1 MRHKNPRGY
10 TFTRPATM
18 ASSTEDRVP
27 HLASEAQKNI
37 LAGRFPIPMGSMY
50 GIYANFG
57 GILMGSMLPYIAY
70 MDPSWDMT
78 WLAYIQNISLYSH
91 VHIVLNLVILKYT
104 CKKNYIQQLKV
115 PAYGACIYVYT
126 YSHASHMYIHLNQNT
141 AIWLGSEKV

>member
-37 LAGRFPIPMGSMY
+37 LAGRFPIPM
-50 GIYANFG
+50 
-57 GILMGSMLPYIAY
+57 
-70 MDPSWDMT
+70 
-78 WLAYIQNISLYSH
+78 AYIQNISLYSH